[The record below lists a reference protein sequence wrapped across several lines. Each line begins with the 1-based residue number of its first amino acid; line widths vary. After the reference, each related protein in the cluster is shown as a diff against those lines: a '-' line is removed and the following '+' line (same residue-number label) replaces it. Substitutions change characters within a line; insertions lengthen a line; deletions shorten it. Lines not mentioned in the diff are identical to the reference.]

1 MTLGACEWLDKKHT
15 IFGKITGNTIFNL
28 LRIGDIDVDKA
39 DKPLDDVTITSIE
52 VLWNPFDDIVP
63 SVAAAAMRTAEAASA
78 SKSNSA
84 AAAGKSARKSTK
96 DNKLLSFGDEEEGED
111 ATEAA
116 NTWATAMATKKKLKL
131 AAASVSVS
139 SSSSSS
145 SSSKAK
151 SMNEAVEMSA
161 GRVPANLGKR
171 KAEELVPSRHLAA
184 ASADSSSSSASNRAD
199 ADAGTGTGTDTD
211 TGIAIETTAMKIA
224 RMKKELAHSL
234 NDTEAAPAG
243 SATGS
248 SSSAGDGATAAGK
261 AGNLLEQQRAK
272 YTTRGAGGGA
282 TKKLKRGD
290 EGYEEAM
297 LAKLSKFSGKMKTQS
312 WAE

>member
-1 MTLGACEWLDKKHT
+1 M
-15 IFGKITGNTIFNL
+15 
-28 LRIGDIDVDKA
+28 DVDKA

-63 SVAAAAMRTAEAASA
+63 SVAAAALLTAEAAAA
-78 SKSNSA
+78 SKNNSA

-96 DNKLLSFGDEEEGED
+96 DKKLLSFGDEEEGED
-111 ATEAA
+111 ATEEAS
-116 NTWATAMATKKKLKL
+116 TWATAKATKKML
-131 AAASVSVS
+131 AAASGG
-139 SSSSSS
+139 S

-151 SMNEAVEMSA
+151 SMNEAEEMSA
-161 GRVPANLGKR
+161 GRVSVNLGKR
-171 KAEELVPSRHLAA
+171 KAEELVLSGHLDLAA
-184 ASADSSSSSASNRAD
+184 AAAADSSSSSASNR

-248 SSSAGDGATAAGK
+248 SNSAGAGAAAAAGK

-272 YTTRGAGGGA
+272 YTTRGAEGGA
-282 TKKLKRGD
+282 AKKLKRGD

-297 LAKLSKFSGKMKTQS
+297 LAKLSKFSGKMKAQS
-312 WAE
+312 WAK

>member
-63 SVAAAAMRTAEAASA
+63 SVAAAALRTAEAASA
-78 SKSNSA
+78 SNSNSA

-111 ATEAA
+111 ATEEAS
-116 NTWATAMATKKKLKL
+116 TWATAMATKKKLKL

-139 SSSSSS
+139 SSSSS
-145 SSSKAK
+145 KAK

-161 GRVPANLGKR
+161 GRVSANPGKR
-171 KAEELVPSRHLAA
+171 KAEELVLSGHLAA
-184 ASADSSSSSASNRAD
+184 SAADSSSSSASNRAD
-199 ADAGTGTGTDTD
+199 ADA
-211 TGIAIETTAMKIA
+211 GIAIETTAMKIA

-243 SATGS
+243 TATGS

-282 TKKLKRGD
+282 AKKLKRGD